1 MVSFGQ
7 CCAQYIEAH
16 RAGWRNPKHAAQWT
30 ATLATYCAPI
40 YKLPVAEIDTGLVLR
55 CLQPEWATKT
65 ETLSRVRQR
74 LEAVLSWASVRNFRQ
89 GDNPA
94 RWRGHLDKLLPAPAK
109 VKKVEHRAALPYA
122 DMPGFMAALRER
134 RGVAAR
140 ALELQILTA
149 ARPGE
154 ACGAMWAEIDLDAA
168 LWTIPAT
175 RMKAG
180 KEHRI
185 PLSAPAVAMLRELR
199 AEAAEGAAYVFP
211 TQSKRRATAVT
222 TAAALKIA
230 RSIRSDTD
238 AHGMRSTFRDWAAER
253 TAYPREIVEAALS
266 YGGLVFHD
274 VINVK
279 HARKA
284 VEQGV
289 KHTGNLGAVDPSG
302 KTVTINVDAIQERLQ
317 ATARLVTMGEMASS
331 LAHELNQPLAAIVA
345 YTQACL
351 TLLRQAN
358 TDPRVLTGTLDE
370 IVNQGLRAGE
380 IIRHLRELVHK
391 HPAAQAA
398 LDLNSLIH
406 SVVHYA
412 QLELRQAHITLKLE
426 LAESLPATLADDL
439 QIQLVVLYLI
449 RNAIEAISEKEGGL
463 CELTIRTAPLDATKV
478 LVTVR
483 DTGQGFNS
491 DMEDRL
497 FRPFFTTKP
506 GNMGLGL
513 SVSRSIIESQG
524 GQLWATANPDVGASF
539 HFTLPIHTSP

>member
-1 MVSFGQ
+1 MRIRTLNRLTPKGVERLTQPGRYADGGGLYLQVRPNGRSWVFRYADRATGREREMGLGSAGVVTLARARELAKHEREVLAAGNDPLECRRRRALAEATRRARMVSFGQ
-7 CCAQYIEAH
+7 ACTLYIEAH

-30 ATLATYCAPI
+30 ATLATYCEPI

-74 LEAVLSWASVRNFRQ
+74 LEAVLSWATVRGFRQ

-122 DMPGFMAALRER
+122 DMPAFMAALRER

-185 PLSAPAVAMLRELR
+185 PLSAPAVAMLTELR

-230 RSIRSDTD
+230 RSIRADLD

-253 TAYPREIVEAALS
+253 TAYAREIVEAALAHQLKDKAEAAYFRS
-266 YGGLVFHD
+266 DVLVKRAALMRD
-274 VINVK
+274 W
-279 HARKA
+279 ARYC
-284 VEQGV
+284 
-289 KHTGNLGAVDPSG
+289 
-302 KTVTINVDAIQERLQ
+302 
-317 ATARLVTMGEMASS
+317 
-331 LAHELNQPLAAIVA
+331 
-345 YTQACL
+345 YT
-351 TLLRQAN
+351 
-358 TDPRVLTGTLDE
+358 
-370 IVNQGLRAGE
+370 
-380 IIRHLRELVHK
+380 
-391 HPAAQAA
+391 PAAAA
-398 LDLNSLIH
+398 
-406 SVVHYA
+406 SVTPI
-412 QLELRQAHITLKLE
+412 RRRK
-426 LAESLPATLADDL
+426 SAT
-439 QIQLVVLYLI
+439 
-449 RNAIEAISEKEGGL
+449 
-463 CELTIRTAPLDATKV
+463 
-478 LVTVR
+478 
-483 DTGQGFNS
+483 
-491 DMEDRL
+491 
-497 FRPFFTTKP
+497 
-506 GNMGLGL
+506 
-513 SVSRSIIESQG
+513 
-524 GQLWATANPDVGASF
+524 
-539 HFTLPIHTSP
+539 